1 MSESEILEKIK
12 QAESDANTM
21 IEQAHIGRKKAVVA
35 AKDEARKIIS
45 DVEERAND
53 HATHLLETAR
63 GQISE
68 ERQKVIL
75 QGKSDA
81 NKLLETASGQI
92 DDAVVFLLAEFEK
105 VVHAKT
111 EADE

>member
-12 QAESDANTM
+12 QAESDANAM
-21 IEQAHIGRKKAVVA
+21 VEQAHVGRKNAVVA

-45 DVEERAND
+45 DAEERAND

-63 GQISE
+63 GEISE
-68 ERQKVIL
+68 ERQKIVL
-75 QGKSDA
+75 QGRSDA
-81 NKLLETASGQI
+81 NKLMETASGKI
-92 DDAVVFLLAEFEK
+92 DDAVGFLLAEFEK

>member
-12 QAESDANTM
+12 QAESDANAM
-21 IEQAHIGRKKAVVA
+21 VKQAHIDRKKAVVA

-45 DVEERAND
+45 DVEERANG

-68 ERQKVIL
+68 ERRKIVL
-75 QGKSDA
+75 QGRSDA
-81 NKLLETASGQI
+81 NLLKETASGKI
-92 DDAVVFLLAEFEK
+92 DDAVDFLLEEFEK

>member
-1 MSESEILEKIK
+1 MSESEILEEIK
-12 QAESDANTM
+12 QAESDANAM
-21 IEQAHIGRKKAVVA
+21 VKQAHIDRKKAVVA

-45 DVEERAND
+45 DVGERAND
-53 HATHLLETAR
+53 HAAHLLETAR

-68 ERQKVIL
+68 ERQKIIL
-75 QGKSDA
+75 QGRGDA
-81 NKLLETASGQI
+81 NKLLETASGKI
-92 DDAVVFLLAEFEK
+92 GDAVDLLLAEFEK